1 MSKDAKY
8 VVRLEAEEREK
19 LGTLIAKG
27 GRAAAVLKRVRV
39 LLKADESDAG
49 PGWNDQRIAE
59 FAEVSLSTV
68 HRIRQQFVEEGFEAA
83 VFRKSATTRQYRKL
97 DGAQEAHLIAIACGR
112 APKGRARWTMQ
123 LLADRLVELEIVDS
137 ISDETVRR
145 TLKKRPEAAFEKT
158 MGNSA
163 KGQCRLCLRHGRCA
177 GSISA
182 TV

>member
-1 MSKDAKY
+1 MSMDAKY

-19 LGTLIAKG
+19 LGTLITKS

-39 LLKADESDAG
+39 LLKADQSDEGAG
-49 PGWNDQRIAE
+49 WDDQRIAE

-97 DGAQEAHLIAIACGR
+97 DGTQEARLIAIACGP

-123 LLADRLVELEIVDS
+123 LLADRLVELEIVDR

-145 TLKKRPEAAFEKT
+145 TLKKT
-158 MGNSA
+158 
-163 KGQCRLCLRHGRCA
+163 
-177 GSISA
+177 
-182 TV
+182 T

>member
-1 MSKDAKY
+1 MSMDAKY

-19 LGTLIAKG
+19 LGTLITKG

-39 LLKADESDAG
+39 LLKADQSDGRA
-49 PGWNDQRIAE
+49 GWNDQRIAE

-97 DGAQEAHLIAIACGR
+97 DGTQEARLIAIACGP

-123 LLADRLVELEIVDS
+123 LLADRLVELEIVDR

-145 TLKKRPEAAFEKT
+145 TLKKT
-158 MGNSA
+158 
-163 KGQCRLCLRHGRCA
+163 
-177 GSISA
+177 
-182 TV
+182 T

>member
-1 MSKDAKY
+1 MSMDAKY

-39 LLKADESDAG
+39 LLKADQPDAG
-49 PGWNDQRIAE
+49 AGWNDQRIAE

-97 DGAQEAHLIAIACGR
+97 DGAQEAHLIAMACGP
-112 APKGRARWTMQ
+112 APKGTVGWFAVRARATCVT
-123 LLADRLVELEIVDS
+123 LTNPARALV
-137 ISDETVRR
+137 
-145 TLKKRPEAAFEKT
+145 PH
-158 MGNSA
+158 
-163 KGQCRLCLRHGRCA
+163 HG
-177 GSISA
+177 
-182 TV
+182 

>member
-1 MSKDAKY
+1 MSMDAKY

-39 LLKADESDAG
+39 LLKANQPDAG
-49 PGWNDQRIAE
+49 TGWNDQRIAE

-83 VFRKSATTRQYRKL
+83 LFRKSATTRQYRKL
-97 DGAQEAHLIAIACGR
+97 DGAQEAHLIAMACGP

-123 LLADRLVELEIVDS
+123 LLADRLVEREIVDS

-145 TLKKRPEAAFEKT
+145 TLKKT
-158 MGNSA
+158 
-163 KGQCRLCLRHGRCA
+163 
-177 GSISA
+177 
-182 TV
+182 T

>member
-1 MSKDAKY
+1 MSMDAKY

-39 LLKADESDAG
+39 LLKANQSDGGA
-49 PGWNDQRIAE
+49 GWNDQRIAE

-97 DGAQEAHLIAIACGR
+97 DGAQEAHLIAMACGP

-123 LLADRLVELEIVDS
+123 LLADRLVELEIVDR

-145 TLKKRPEAAFEKT
+145 TLKKT
-158 MGNSA
+158 
-163 KGQCRLCLRHGRCA
+163 
-177 GSISA
+177 
-182 TV
+182 T